1 MMTTNFEFNTD
12 GSFQCIL
19 SILGQFPA
27 FLPHTRG
34 LYLSLSPCVKLSIG
48 AFYGTLS
55 QIGRA
60 WRPVTVTYHP
70 RLLPRPPCPHW
81 HSYIPPTPG
90 SPNPKLGH
98 RETIYY
104 YNCPPLPTAD
114 LYLNLFC
121 AAGGL
126 RVGWGLGDLGPRF
139 AAGVKNS
146 LKIA

>member
-19 SILGQFPA
+19 SISGPISSIPA
-27 FLPHTRG
+27 PHQRA
-34 LYLSLSPCVKLSIG
+34 LSLTVPLCEALYWSFLW
-48 AFYGTLS
+48 
-55 QIGRA
+55 IGRA

-70 RLLPRPPCPHW
+70 RLLPRPPCTHW
-81 HSYIPPTPG
+81 HSYIPPAPG

-104 YNCPPLPTAD
+104 YNCPPSTYSRSLSQFVLCRGGAE
-114 LYLNLFC
+114 
-121 AAGGL
+121 GGL
-126 RVGWGLGDLGPRF
+126 VGGWWQISGPDSQP
-139 AAGVKNS
+139 G